1 MQEKRS
7 SERKRLELIT
17 VVRKPLSHQGATLM
31 EFISRDLSEGGI
43 FILSED
49 LSVFDLGE
57 ELDILIDNRGE
68 RYYEGRARV
77 VRSARIISDREA
89 RLESGFGLMFEAPK
103 EDFRRMLDEQLRR
116 DAD

>member
-7 SERKRLELIT
+7 SERKRLEVTT
-17 VVRKPLSHQGATLM
+17 VIRKPLSHQGATVM
-31 EFISRDLSEGGI
+31 EFISRDLSDGGI

-49 LSVFDLGE
+49 LSIFDLGE

-89 RLESGFGLMFEAPK
+89 RLESGFGLMFAALK
-103 EDFRRMLDEQLRR
+103 DDFHHMLDEQQQR